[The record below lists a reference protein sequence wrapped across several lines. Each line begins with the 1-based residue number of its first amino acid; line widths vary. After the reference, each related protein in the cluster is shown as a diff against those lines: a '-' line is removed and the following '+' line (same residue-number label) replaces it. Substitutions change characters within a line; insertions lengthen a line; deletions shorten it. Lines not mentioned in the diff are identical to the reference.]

1 MGKLQEDMAEIK
13 AMMKENEPKKKVKKF
28 RLPFGTKVSS
38 AKGKKGY
45 VTVFQI
51 NENGFLNVTRELISE
66 QTIMID
72 GIPRLAT
79 PEYILHLKKNPVVIL
94 PTWSVKPLKS
104 EDLVKPFSPAEHQK
118 ESIKDGSNT
127 KGYQILMAKM
137 KSEAIN
143 PEKSIG
149 NIVKWIIGLGLVA
162 IIIYAFVSG
171 GI

>member
-28 RLPFGTKVSS
+28 GLPFGTKVSS

-45 VTVFQI
+45 VTVFKI

-104 EDLVKPFSPAEHQK
+104 EDLVKPFSPTEHQK
-118 ESIKDGSNT
+118 KSIEDGSNT
-127 KGYQILMAKM
+127 KGYQILIAKM

-143 PEKSIG
+143 PKKSIG